1 MQAKQETLKETPMNA
16 IEELRQYNEVW
27 DGRRLYTACIEFML
41 WYELN
46 ENIDASGQGMLEVEQ
61 SYWAM
66 VEAMRG
72 RIDYFSKSESSQR
85 RKPKRDTLELF
96 PHSLRL
102 CGNNT
107 IGGINQITL
116 LHGAEHDDSDVF
128 VDAHLS
134 EFCYQRFGLGIEEVL
149 ADPQGYVQ
157 RCIAAVAGI
166 KFKSGIGGFSFNYE
180 DVYINSNS
188 HLQNPVMARYR
199 GVNVI
204 NPWRYRDMD
213 GVPTVNWL
221 TLVSDADIDRLGG
234 WDALAARAAD
244 PVLLHRLPHG
254 AMLQAGAQPLL
265 GAVNQQERLDAYFAV
280 GALLASVKTT
290 TRQLDSW
297 AGGGDA
303 EATAWM
309 HRFFDE
315 APS

>member
-1 MQAKQETLKETPMNA
+1 MNP
-16 IEELRQYNEVW
+16 IEDLRSYNHALSS
-27 DGRRLYTACIEFML
+27 DGRRVYTACIEFML

-46 ENIDASGQGMLEVEQ
+46 ENIDASGQGMPEVEA

-66 VEAMRG
+66 VEAIRG
-72 RIDYFSKSESSQR
+72 RIDYLSKSESSQR

-102 CGNNT
+102 CQNNE

-116 LHGAEHDDSDVF
+116 LHGAEDDDSDVF
-128 VDAHLS
+128 VDAHLT
-134 EFCYQRFGLGIEEVL
+134 EFCYQRFGLSIEEVL
-149 ADPQGYVQ
+149 ADPQRYVQ
-157 RCIAAVAGI
+157 HCIAAVAGI

-188 HLQNPVMARYR
+188 HLQNPVMARYQ

-204 NPWRYRDMD
+204 NPWRYRKMD

-221 TLVSDADIDRLGG
+221 TLVSSADIERLGG
-234 WDALAARAAD
+234 WDALAARVRD

-254 AMLQAGAQPLL
+254 AMLQAGPQPLL

-280 GALLASVKTT
+280 GELLSPVKSTIEL
-290 TRQLDSW
+290 QSK
-297 AGGGDA
+297 AGGGRP

-309 HRFFDE
+309 HRFFSK
-315 APS
+315 APL